1 LSIRLVSNLK
11 PEIKILKIQPNRI
24 FTTKFNL
31 NIKFEYELFGA
42 FKSFSKITFYW
53 PSTKTKKQLENDPF
67 LLVDFFR
74 NYSHFCNLS
83 KSQFQLPADTQL
95 FKCNFLVHFFAITKM
110 FCCTNIRKTFLH
122 NCVNYSS

>member
-31 NIKFEYELFGA
+31 NIKFGA

-53 PSTKTKKQLENDPF
+53 PSTKTKKQLENDPS
-67 LLVDFFR
+67 R
-74 NYSHFCNLS
+74 
-83 KSQFQLPADTQL
+83 
-95 FKCNFLVHFFAITKM
+95 
-110 FCCTNIRKTFLH
+110 
-122 NCVNYSS
+122 